1 MKKIFSSLILVI
13 CLVIATI
20 WIGGCSSCSS
30 GNNSENGGQTEVNK
44 ITTLEGVWESKHGRE
59 GEHEKIVVEGI
70 SIKCYIHEGARFDY
84 ELRWAGIYIPFTE
97 PISEGEW
104 TFENDNSCEEDRP
117 DISSKTFK
125 YVNGEL
131 SCNMQNSLGIFKDIT
146 FTKVSN

>member
-1 MKKIFSSLILVI
+1 M
-13 CLVIATI
+13 
-20 WIGGCSSCSS
+20 
-30 GNNSENGGQTEVNK
+30 NK

>member
-20 WIGGCSSCSS
+20 GIGGCSSCSS

-59 GEHEKIVVEGI
+59 GEHEKIVVEGTT
-70 SIKCYIHEGARFDY
+70 IKAYIHEGINHDY
-84 ELRWAGIYIPFTE
+84 VLRWAGIYVPFTE

-104 TFENDNSCEEDRP
+104 TYENDTACDEERP
-117 DISSKTFK
+117 EISEKIFK
-125 YVNGEL
+125 YSNGKL
-131 SCNMQNSLGIFKDIT
+131 SCNMEDALGYFRDIY
-146 FTKVSN
+146 FTKVSE